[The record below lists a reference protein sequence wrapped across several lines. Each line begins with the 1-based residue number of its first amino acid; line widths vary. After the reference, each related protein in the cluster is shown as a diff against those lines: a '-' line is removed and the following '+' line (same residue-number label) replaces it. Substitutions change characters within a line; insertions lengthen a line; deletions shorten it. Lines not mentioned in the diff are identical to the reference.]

1 MGMPENTTH
10 YRWIYPTQG
19 NLLLHTFLFLLEI
32 NESFLHDIDISDPD
46 IMLLRFGGFVN
57 YDRDGRVIG
66 VRAVTEGHSQHML
79 MFGHP
84 EFLRAEDVDRLNFKV
99 PDYYI

>member
-1 MGMPENTTH
+1 
-10 YRWIYPTQG
+10 
-19 NLLLHTFLFLLEI
+19 
-32 NESFLHDIDISDPD
+32 
-46 IMLLRFGGFVN
+46 MLLKFGGFVN

-84 EFLRAEDVDRLNFKV
+84 EFLRPEDVDRL
-99 PDYYI
+99 